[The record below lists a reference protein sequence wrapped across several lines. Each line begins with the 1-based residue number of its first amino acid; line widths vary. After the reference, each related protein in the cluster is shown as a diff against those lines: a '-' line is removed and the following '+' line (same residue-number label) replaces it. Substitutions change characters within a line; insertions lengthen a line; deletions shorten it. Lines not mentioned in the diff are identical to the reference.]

1 VLTFGLAEF
10 DEAKTEV
17 PEMSALRKAELISME
32 DFLQGESQSK
42 LRHEFFGGQVF
53 AMAGGTARHNRIC
66 TRTLIALEPLAAA
79 QGCETFVTDMKLR
92 VDDAIYYPDVM
103 VVCDKSDVDPL
114 IKSAPCLIIEVLSE
128 STARID
134 RTEKLQAYQKIS
146 TLRNYL
152 LIEQTARRIELFR
165 RNGLTWRHES
175 CVGDA
180 DIKLDCPNGVI
191 SLAQIYEGLTFSDVE
206 SP

>member
-1 VLTFGLAEF
+1 
-10 DEAKTEV
+10 
-17 PEMSALRKAELISME
+17 MSALCKPELISLK
-32 DFLQGESQSK
+32 DYLQGEARSK
-42 LRHEFFGGQVF
+42 IRHEFVGGQVF

-66 TRTLIALEPLAAA
+66 TRTLIALEPLAAV

-92 VDDAIYYPDVM
+92 ADDAIYYPDVM

-114 IKSAPCLIIEVLSE
+114 IKSAPCLLIEVLSE

-134 RTEKLQAYQKIS
+134 RTEKLQAYQKLA

-152 LIEQTARRIELFR
+152 LIEQNVRRVELFR

-175 CVGDA
+175 FVDDS
-180 DIKLDCPNGVI
+180 DIKLDCPAGVI
-191 SLAQIYEGLTFSDVE
+191 SLAQIYEGLTFSE
-206 SP
+206 SIELQ